1 MNRSCAA
8 SFGPLLSITCARK
21 FTREWNAAL
30 RLSRCVFLLQ
40 SLAAFFSILARSD
53 AHVISFERP
62 QAACFLPFAYLA
74 LQIGTIAPISCG
86 ASHETSFE
94 HEAAQDDARCRP
106 REVNMEARVSTSV
119 SRVLRTPR
127 INSISSI
134 HWTCIRIGI
143 FPGCRV
149 GAHHSLALSAWS
161 LTNVRVTHTVRRPG
175 TLKDYATPTISV
187 TCTHRVLQRHHALS
201 MLRLLD

>member
-1 MNRSCAA
+1 M
-8 SFGPLLSITCARK
+8 PM
-21 FTREWNAAL
+21 
-30 RLSRCVFLLQ
+30 LSRLKGHGLLV
-40 SLAAFFSILARSD
+40 SCRLPISHYRWVRLHRS
-53 AHVISFERP
+53 H
-62 QAACFLPFAYLA
+62 AACP
-74 LQIGTIAPISCG
+74 
-86 ASHETSFE
+86 HETSFE

-127 INSISSI
+127 INSIGSI
-134 HWTCIRIGI
+134 PWTCIRIGI